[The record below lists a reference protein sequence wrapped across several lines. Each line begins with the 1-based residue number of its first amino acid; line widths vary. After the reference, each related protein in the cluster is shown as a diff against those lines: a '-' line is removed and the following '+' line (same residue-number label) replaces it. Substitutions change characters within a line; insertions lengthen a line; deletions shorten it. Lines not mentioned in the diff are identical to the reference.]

1 MVNNDQRNTFMCI
14 YRSYDKYS
22 PELREMVNTVKYAA
36 FSVGLMGFLLGM
48 VSTGSQFEANHY
60 HTKWRTR
67 FTAVV
72 RIGATGCQGCHGTGK
87 TGNLEESIFP
97 DYIIIHNV

>member
-1 MVNNDQRNTFMCI
+1 MCI
-14 YRSYDKYS
+14 YRSRDKYS
-22 PELREMVNTVKYAA
+22 RELREMVNTVKYAG
-36 FSVGLMGFLLGM
+36 FGVGLMGFLLGM
-48 VSTGSQFEANHY
+48 GSTGSQFEANHY

-72 RIGATGCQGCHGTGK
+72 RIGAAGCQSTGK